1 VVSFREYENVY
12 GDSGGL
18 NMPKRYTDNKLAKDQ
33 YKAKKEERKK
43 ALAQR
48 RKG

>member
-1 VVSFREYENVY
+1 MS
-12 GDSGGL
+12 
-18 NMPKRYTDNKLAKDQ
+18 KRYTDNKLAKDQ

-48 RKG
+48 RKE